1 MKFWLDNL
9 EGFVSAIALIVSII
23 GAALGRSL
31 AKKDMLK
38 EQRADMNKEIYYS
51 FFDLIF
57 EFIELSSPEFA
68 DDICDSIFDK
78 YQYDDSE
85 SLKARI
91 DKSYIEITKRKQKLK
106 LQKIKIE
113 TYASDEMKKTTE
125 ILEEVE
131 RINNNYYSLL
141 DLYSEELKLAF
152 DDDNETEIDDNK
164 LRDETNH
171 YEDNYYLSVDTI
183 KKYMKVMQSQ
193 LIS

>member
-1 MKFWLDNL
+1 
-9 EGFVSAIALIVSII
+9 
-23 GAALGRSL
+23 
-31 AKKDMLK
+31 
-38 EQRADMNKEIYYS
+38 
-51 FFDLIF
+51 
-57 EFIELSSPEFA
+57 
-68 DDICDSIFDK
+68 
-78 YQYDDSE
+78 
-85 SLKARI
+85 
-91 DKSYIEITKRKQKLK
+91 
-106 LQKIKIE
+106 
-113 TYASDEMKKTTE
+113 MKKTTE

-152 DDDNETEIDDNK
+152 DDDSETEIDDNK

>member
-1 MKFWLDNL
+1 MQFLLDNL

-38 EQRADMNKEIYYS
+38 EQRTDMNKEIYYA

-57 EFIELSSPEFA
+57 DFIDLSSPEFA
-68 DDICDSIFDK
+68 DDICDGIFDV
-78 YQYDDSE
+78 YQYNNDE
-85 SLKARI
+85 SLKSRI
-91 DKSYIEITKRKQKLK
+91 DKAYIEITKRKQKLK

-113 TYASDEMKKTTE
+113 TYASDDMNKTNE
-125 ILEEVE
+125 ILEEIKK
-131 RINNNYYSLL
+131 INDQYSSLL

-152 DDDNETEIDDNK
+152 DDDSETQIDEDR
-164 LRDETNH
+164 LRSETNT
-171 YEDNYYLSVDTI
+171 YEDNYYLSVDSI